1 MNSRVGRRTN
11 NKVIDLYGNQN
22 DNGERLI
29 QVCQNH
35 LLKITNGFY
44 RHKDIHT
51 FTWVQHMKNLKSV
64 IDHVIVKQNTRLQIN
79 DVRPIKKATCGSDQ
93 NKNIVSLNP
102 RKKEE

>member
-1 MNSRVGRRTN
+1 MNSRMSRRTN

-22 DNGERLI
+22 DNRERLI

-51 FTWVQHMKNLKSV
+51 FT
-64 IDHVIVKQNTRLQIN
+64 
-79 DVRPIKKATCGSDQ
+79 
-93 NKNIVSLNP
+93 
-102 RKKEE
+102 